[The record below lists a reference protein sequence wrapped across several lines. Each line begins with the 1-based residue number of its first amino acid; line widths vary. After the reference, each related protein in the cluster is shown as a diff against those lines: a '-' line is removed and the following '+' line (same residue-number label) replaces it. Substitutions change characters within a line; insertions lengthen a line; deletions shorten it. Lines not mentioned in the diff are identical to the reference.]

1 MFTAKIKLLIIQLLL
16 FCSFSICQD
25 NCDIMS
31 FRIKEE
37 LFNENIVAYYL
48 SAIDVNSG
56 TSYISLFKYSIEGE
70 DDCYQL
76 DAPSDINLILEFS
89 MDIFSPSIGF
99 NSSQNLFSGTVKL
112 SNISSVITFDNMDLD
127 YSTASIPGAEFSL
140 IDWNGIEIGDSSFEL
155 IKSSILNSGKI
166 PNGLYTFNFKLK
178 TEDNQEIDQINK
190 VINVNEPE
198 YIDLISPGGS
208 VSDTSMNVVYSKFP
222 VFTWNAD
229 NCSSCQM
236 YIRVCEFNPSNHSSP
251 AEAIND
257 IANLPNVENNSYYA
271 INDNS
276 NTFQYPTIDSKN
288 LENGKLY
295 AWQLMRNYQ
304 STLGT
309 EELFSNIY
317 VFKVFDSYN
326 QISDNLEII
335 KLLIGEERYDELF
348 NQGGSL
354 SGYNQIE
361 GNIKLNGIEISM
373 SELNQII
380 NQINSGD
387 IDIESIIVE

>member
-1 MFTAKIKLLIIQLLL
+1 M
-16 FCSFSICQD
+16 
-25 NCDIMS
+25 
-31 FRIKEE
+31 
-37 LFNENIVAYYL
+37 AY
-48 SAIDVNSG
+48 IH
-56 TSYISLFKYSIEGE
+56 
-70 DDCYQL
+70 
-76 DAPSDINLILEFS
+76 LILEFS

-127 YSTASIPGAEFSL
+127 YSTTSIPGSEFSL

-178 TEDNQEIDQINK
+178 TEDNEEIDQINK

-222 VFTWNAD
+222 VFTWNTD

-335 KLLIGEERYDELF
+335 KLLIGEERYNELF

-380 NQINSGD
+380 SQINSGD

>member
-1 MFTAKIKLLIIQLLL
+1 MTKIKSLIIQLLL
-16 FCSFSICQD
+16 FCSFLICQD
-25 NCDIMS
+25 NCNMMS

-37 LFNENIVAYYL
+37 LFNDNIVAYYL
-48 SAIDVNSG
+48 SAMDINSG
-56 TSYISLFKYSIEGE
+56 TSYVSLFKYSIEGE
-70 DDCYQL
+70 ENCYQI
-76 DAPSDINLILEFS
+76 DSPSDIDLILEFS

-112 SNISSVITFDNMDLD
+112 SNISSIITFNNMDLD
-127 YSTASIPGAEFSL
+127 YSTTSIPGSEFSL
-140 IDWNGIEIGDSSFEL
+140 IDWNGIEMGDPSFEL
-155 IKSSILNSGKI
+155 IKSSILGSGKI
-166 PNGLYTFNFKLK
+166 PNGLYTFDFKLK
-178 TEDNQEIDQINK
+178 TEDDIVVDQINK
-190 VINVNEPE
+190 IINVNEPE
-198 YIDLISPGGS
+198 YINLMSPGGF
-208 VSDTSMNVVYSKFP
+208 VSDTLMNIVYSKFP
-222 VFTWNAD
+222 VFSWNSD

-251 AEAIND
+251 EEAIND
-257 IANLPNVENNSYYA
+257 IASLPNIEDNSYYS

-295 AWQLMRNYQ
+295 AWQLVRTYE

-309 EELFSNIY
+309 EELFSDIY

-326 QISDNLEII
+326 QTLDNLEII
-335 KLLIGEERYDELF
+335 KLLIGEQKYNELF

-354 SGYNQIE
+354 SGYNQIDDS
-361 GNIKLNGIEISM
+361 IKLNGVEISM

-380 NQINSGD
+380 TQIKSGNLN
-387 IDIESIIVE
+387 IESIIVE